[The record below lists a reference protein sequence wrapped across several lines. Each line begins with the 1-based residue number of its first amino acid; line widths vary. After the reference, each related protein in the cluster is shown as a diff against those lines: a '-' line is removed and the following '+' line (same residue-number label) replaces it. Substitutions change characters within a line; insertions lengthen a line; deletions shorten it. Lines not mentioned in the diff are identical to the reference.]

1 MATATPN
8 LDYTVDTVVVKNKT
22 SVTGD
27 RGEVKSQAQDQEL
40 TLSQLRTEMLSDPAG
55 MKEVKVDSV
64 IDFTG
69 NATLFKTVAVVPA
82 GSKIKSAIIQILT
95 LVVGGS
101 TTVKLGLGTHGT
113 SPSLLGKTAA
123 LTKNSQNGLVPAD
136 AASLIAS
143 QTTID
148 LSGVTTAGTA
158 LGDTN
163 VTAGTARVIIVY
175 DTPAV
180 LADV

>member
-1 MATATPN
+1 MAAPVPN
-8 LDYTVDTVVVKNKT
+8 LDFTVDTITIKNRT
-22 SVTGD
+22 SVTDD
-27 RGEVKSQAQDQEL
+27 RGLVKSQEQDQEINF
-40 TLSQLRTEMLSDPAG
+40 SQLRTEVLSDPAG
-55 MKEVKVDSV
+55 MKEVRVDTV
-64 IDFTG
+64 IDFTA
-69 NATLFKTVAVVPA
+69 NATKFIAVAVIPA
-82 GSKIKSAIIQILT
+82 GSKIKCAIIQILT

-148 LSGVTTAGTA
+148 LNGVTTAGTA

-163 VTAGTARVIIVY
+163 VTAGTARVVIVY
-175 DTPAV
+175 DTPAI

>member
-1 MATATPN
+1 MAVTTSH
-8 LDYTVDTVVVKNKT
+8 LDFLVDTIVVKNKT

-40 TLSQLRTEMLSDPAG
+40 PLSQLRTEMLSDPAG
-55 MKEVKVDSV
+55 MQEVKVDSV
-64 IDFTG
+64 IDFTA
-69 NATLFKTVAVVPA
+69 NATKYINVCTIPA
-82 GSKIKSAIIQILT
+82 GSKIKCAIIQILT

-101 TTVKLGLGTHGT
+101 TTVKLGLGTNGT

-143 QTTID
+143 STNID
-148 LSGVTTAGTA
+148 LNGVTTAGTA

-175 DTPAV
+175 DTPAI
-180 LADV
+180 LANV

>member
-1 MATATPN
+1 MAVATPN
-8 LDYTVDTVVVKNKT
+8 LDYSIDTVVVKNKT

-27 RGEVKSQAQDQEL
+27 RGEVKSQAQDLEI
-40 TLSQLRTEMLSDPAG
+40 TLEQLRTEVLSDPAG
-55 MKEVKVDSV
+55 VSEVKVDSV
-64 IDFTG
+64 IDFTS
-69 NATLFKTVAVVPA
+69 NATKFINVCTIPA
-82 GSKIKSAIIQILT
+82 GSKVKLAIIQILT

-136 AASLIAS
+136 TASLIAAD
-143 QTTID
+143 TAID
-148 LSGVTTAGTA
+148 LNGVTTAGTA

-175 DTPAV
+175 DKPAILPNV
-180 LADV
+180 